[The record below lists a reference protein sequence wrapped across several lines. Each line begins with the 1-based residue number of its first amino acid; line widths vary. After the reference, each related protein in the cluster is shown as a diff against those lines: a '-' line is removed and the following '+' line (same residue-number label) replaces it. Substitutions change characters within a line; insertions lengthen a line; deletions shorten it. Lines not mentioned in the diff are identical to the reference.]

1 MPLSDHEQRLLE
13 QMERA
18 LYEDDPKFASSLRSG
33 SGTSLNRT
41 RIAIGSLGAI
51 AGLVVVVGGVATSLP
66 IVGVAGFAAMVAGA
80 FWAWTGT
87 KRAAPELGGQPT
99 APSSSGRRSGGSG
112 SGGSGSGGSGSG
124 GSGSG
129 QSDFMGRM
137 EERWRKRREGGG
149 SL

>member
-33 SGTSLNRT
+33 SGASLNRT
-41 RIAIGSLGAI
+41 RIAIGSLGVV
-51 AGLVVVVGGVATSLP
+51 AGLVVVVVGVATSLP
-66 IVGVAGFAAMVAGA
+66 IVGVVGFAAMVAGA

-87 KRAAPELGGQPT
+87 KRSAPEGVPPT
-99 APSSSGRRSGGSG
+99 AAPSSRQSPASGGHSA
-112 SGGSGSGGSGSG
+112 
-124 GSGSG
+124 
-129 QSDFMGRM
+129 FMDRM

-149 SL
+149 GSF